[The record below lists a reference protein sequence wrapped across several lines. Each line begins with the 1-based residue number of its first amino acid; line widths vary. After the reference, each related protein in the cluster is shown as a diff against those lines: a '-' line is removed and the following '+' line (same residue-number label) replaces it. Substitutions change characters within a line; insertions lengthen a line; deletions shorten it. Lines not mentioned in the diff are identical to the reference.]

1 MTYTTTITQSGQIT
15 LTKAAREALGVKN
28 GDRVVI
34 DLKKGKLVVEPRM
47 SDEEFFAKLDAIV
60 SPESRAREKEISKKY
75 AGKSVRE
82 MLEDWEKSEEGQKFL
97 KEEYGHR

>member
-47 SDEEFFAKLDAIV
+47 SDEEFMRRLDALKT
-60 SPESRAREKEISKKY
+60 PESRKREIEISRKY

-97 KEEYGHR
+97 KEEYAY